1 MIGGLA
7 VLLVCQL
14 AGEAAARLLGLPV
27 PGPVLGMALLFAAL
41 LARGG
46 EVPKGL
52 ADTADALL
60 RVLGLL
66 FVPAGVGVV
75 LHLPEI
81 ARDWAPIALAILAG
95 TLLTVGL
102 TGLLAARLL
111 RGRG

>member
-7 VLLVCQL
+7 VLFLCQL
-14 AGEAAARLLGLPV
+14 AGEAAARLFGLPV
-27 PGPVLGMALLFAAL
+27 PGPVLGMALLFGAL
-41 LARGG
+41 LWRGG

-52 ADTADALL
+52 SDTADALL

-75 LHLPEI
+75 LHLPDI

-95 TLLTVGL
+95 TLLTVGV